1 MEKHSNLSIVVTGG
15 ASGIGYGIAE
25 KCVKSGMHLVVADLK
40 LPDIEK
46 AIKDLS
52 RHANGD
58 QKIVP
63 LTISAFF
70 LNFSYDHV

>member
-1 MEKHSNLSIVVTGG
+1 
-15 ASGIGYGIAE
+15 
-25 KCVKSGMHLVVADLK
+25 MHVVVADLK

-63 LTISAFF
+63 FPMDCARSHKADTPTPNFQLIIINTI
-70 LNFSYDHV
+70 